1 MNLTESRKGFMEVL
15 DRKMEKKNIVIIILK
30 NLKVYSGREEKKTI
44 FISKNSKVERSF
56 NKMSA

>member
-1 MNLTESRKGFMEVL
+1 MNLKESRKGFMEVL
-15 DRKMEKKNIVIIILK
+15 DRKMEEKNIVIIILK
-30 NLKVYSGREEKKTI
+30 NLKVYSGREEKKTT